1 MKKWV
6 KVKETLISENIKE
19 EKLQKVYAPIGINI
33 SSNSVEEIAFGI
45 MAEILLVKNNGSLTH
60 RKNK

>member
-1 MKKWV
+1 MERDRKGNGKPG
-6 KVKETLISENIKE
+6 T
-19 EKLQKVYAPIGINI
+19 QDGPCQD
-33 SSNSVEEIAFGI
+33 NSVDEIAFGI